1 MNIIDKNFNLLV
13 NDIKKSSETEIFF
26 HIKERFL
33 LLNEETRKSCESFFN
48 KFLYWGKL
56 DILNKEFEFFELKAS
71 TLKKHIDDF
80 VWLYS
85 NLCDYQ
91 SKTILYGILNNWY
104 NWDFTYLGKSIQ
116 NLYDDYFDLDLI
128 PSCED
133 EVLVDLGAYIGDTA
147 LSFINNYGED
157 SYKKIYCYEIN
168 KENFGYLEAN
178 MKPYE
183 DIYLRLKGVY
193 DENKEMFLKEN
204 GELSSSQVSDDGN
217 ILVNMVCLDDDIKE
231 EITIIKSDI
240 EGSEVKA
247 LIGAKGHI
255 INEHPKLLIS
265 IYHSNN
271 DVWQIPKMIKEMDD
285 SYRFYLRYHGGSIYP
300 TEITLIAL

>member
-1 MNIIDKNFNLLV
+1 M
-13 NDIKKSSETEIFF
+13 KKS
-26 HIKERFL
+26 
-33 LLNEETRKSCESFFN
+33 NV
-48 KFLYWGKL
+48 
-56 DILNKEFEFFELKAS
+56 IL
-71 TLKKHIDDF
+71 
-80 VWLYS
+80 
-85 NLCDYQ
+85 
-91 SKTILYGILNNWY
+91 
-104 NWDFTYLGKSIQ
+104 
-116 NLYDDYFDLDLI
+116 
-128 PSCED
+128 
-133 EVLVDLGAYIGDTA
+133 
-147 LSFINNYGED
+147 
-157 SYKKIYCYEIN
+157 
-168 KENFGYLEAN
+168 
-178 MKPYE
+178 
-183 DIYLRLKGVY
+183 VY